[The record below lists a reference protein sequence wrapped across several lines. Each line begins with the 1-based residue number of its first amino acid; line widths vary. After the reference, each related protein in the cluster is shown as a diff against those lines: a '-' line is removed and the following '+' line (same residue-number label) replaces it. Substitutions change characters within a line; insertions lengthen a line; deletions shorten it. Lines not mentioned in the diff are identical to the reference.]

1 MVQLKKIVK
10 YLDKELKIKSIKDD
24 SCNGLQFKGKTE
36 VKKIVFGVDAC
47 LELFEKA
54 AKRNADIIMVHHGLL
69 WGKNPLKNQSNI
81 LKKRLEYLKKNKLS
95 LYACHLPLDA
105 HPRLGNNICLSQ
117 MFKLKNIKPFAE
129 YHGKEIGYRGNLA
142 KPMKVDDF
150 LKYVEINLSKPKTLL
165 FGSKI
170 VKKLGIVSGGGSAVL
185 KDLNKGEIDTLLI
198 GEHNHGTYHFAKE
211 REVNVV
217 SAGHYVTETFG
228 VKAVAKELEK
238 KFGIETEFID
248 IPTGL

>member
-1 MVQLKKIVK
+1 MQLKKIVN

-24 SCNGLQFKGKTE
+24 SKNGLQFKGKPE

-54 AKRNADIIMVHHGLL
+54 AKRNADMIMVHHGML
-69 WGKNPLKNQSNI
+69 WGKKAIKNLEETGKKKMNFLKQ
-81 LKKRLEYLKKNKLS
+81 NKIS

-105 HPRLGNNICLSQ
+105 HPRLGNNIKLSNL
-117 MFKLKNIKPFAE
+117 FKFKKIRPFAE
-129 YHGKEIGYRGNLA
+129 YNGSNIGYYGDLI
-142 KPMKVDDF
+142 KPIRINEF
-150 LKYVEINLSKPKTLL
+150 LKYIERSLNKPNTLL
-165 FGSKI
+165 FGPKV
-170 VKKLGIVSGGGSAVL
+170 VKRLGIVSGGGADTI
-185 KDLNKGEIDTLLI
+185 KDMKKYKIDTLLT
-198 GEHNHGTYHFAKE
+198 GEHRHSTYHKAKE
-211 REVNVV
+211 RKVNIV

-248 IPTGL
+248 VPTGL